1 MIVESEGSSQVRGV
15 RLGWS
20 ASGAGPLVLFA
31 HGLGNDRWTLERTGL
46 LDWSAIPAVGR
57 RLVRFDARGHGNST
71 TGTNPLDPD
80 QYTWPELARD
90 LLELAGDLNGGTQAP
105 GPIDAIG
112 ASMGTGTLLHAAVQA
127 PERFRRLVLAAAPTA
142 WQTRAG
148 QADMYEQTAALVERE
163 GLRVFESML
172 AQRPLPPVFSHLTRY
187 PSGLAVSDALM
198 PSVLRGAARSDLPPL
213 AVLEK
218 MSVPTLLLAWEGDP
232 VHPVETARQL
242 AATLPSARL
251 HVAHTPEELRCWG
264 EIAVGFLN
272 AA

>member
-90 LLELAGDLNGGTQAP
+90 LLELAGDLNGGAPAP

-213 AVLEK
+213 DALAK
-218 MSVPTLLLAWEGDP
+218 MAVPTLLLAWAGDP
-232 VHPVETARQL
+232 VHPVETAQQL

-251 HVAHTPEELRCWG
+251 HVAHTPEELRRWG

>member
-57 RLVRFDARGHGNST
+57 RLVRFDARGHGTST

-80 QYTWPELARD
+80 QYTWAELARD
-90 LLELAGDLNGGTQAP
+90 LLELADNINGTQ

-112 ASMGTGTLLHAAVQA
+112 ASMGTGTLLHAAVRA

-148 QADMYEQTAALVERE
+148 QADMYEEIAALVERE
-163 GLRVFESML
+163 GPRVFESML

-187 PSGLAVSDALM
+187 PSGLSVSDALM

-213 AVLEK
+213 AVLAK
-218 MSVPTLLLAWEGDP
+218 MAVPTLLLAWEGDP

-242 AATLPSARL
+242 AATLPSAQL
-251 HVAHTPEELRCWG
+251 HVARNPDELRQWG
-264 EIAVGFLN
+264 DIAVRFLN
-272 AA
+272 A

>member
-1 MIVESEGSSQVRGV
+1 MIVESEGSSRVRGV

-20 ASGAGPLVLFA
+20 ASGEGPLVLFA

-46 LDWSAIPAVGR
+46 LDWSAIPAASR
-57 RLVRFDARGHGNST
+57 RLVRFDARGHGTST

-80 QYTWPELARD
+80 QYTWPELAQD
-90 LLELAGDLNGGTQAP
+90 LLELAGDLNDGTQ

-142 WQTRAG
+142 WLTRAG

-172 AQRPLPPVFSHLTRY
+172 AQRPLPPVFSHLARY
-187 PSGLAVSDALM
+187 PSQLAVSDALM
-198 PSVLRGAARSDLPPL
+198 PPVLRGAARSDLPPL
-213 AVLEK
+213 AVLAK
-218 MSVPTLLLAWEGDP
+218 MAVPTLLLAWEGDP
-232 VHPVETARQL
+232 VHPVETAQQL
-242 AATLPSARL
+242 AATLPSAQL
-251 HVAHTPEELRCWG
+251 HVARNPDELRQWG
-264 EIAVGFLN
+264 NIAVRFLN
-272 AA
+272 E

>member
-1 MIVESEGSSQVRGV
+1 
-15 RLGWS
+15 
-20 ASGAGPLVLFA
+20 VLFA

-90 LLELAGDLNGGTQAP
+90 LLELAGNLNGGTQAP

-213 AVLEK
+213 DALAK
-218 MSVPTLLLAWEGDP
+218 MAVPTLLLAWAGDP
-232 VHPVETARQL
+232 VHPVETAQQL

-251 HVAHTPEELRCWG
+251 HVAHTPEELRRWG

>member
-90 LLELAGDLNGGTQAP
+90 LLELAGDLNGGAPAP

>member
-20 ASGAGPLVLFA
+20 ASGEGPLVLFA
-31 HGLGNDRWTLERTGL
+31 HGLGNDRWTLERAGL
-46 LDWSAIPAVGR
+46 LDWSGIPAAGR
-57 RLVRFDARGHGNST
+57 RLVRFDARGHGAST
-71 TGTNPLDPD
+71 TGADPADPD
-80 QYTWPELARD
+80 QYTWAELARD
-90 LLELAGDLNGGTQAP
+90 LLELAARINGTQ

-163 GLRVFESML
+163 GLRVFESLL

-187 PSGLAVSDALM
+187 PSSLAVSDALM
-198 PSVLRGAARSDLPPL
+198 PPVLRGAARSDLPPPAAL
-213 AVLEK
+213 AK
-218 MSVPTLLLAWEGDP
+218 MAVPTLLLAWEGDP
-232 VHPVETARQL
+232 VHPVETAQQL
-242 AATLPSARL
+242 AATLPSVRL
-251 HVAHTPEELRCWG
+251 HVARTPDELRRWG
-264 EIAVGFLN
+264 EIAVDFLN
-272 AA
+272 A

>member
-20 ASGAGPLVLFA
+20 ASGEGPLVLFA

-46 LDWSAIPAVGR
+46 LDWSAIPAAGR
-57 RLVRFDARGHGNST
+57 RLVRFDARGHGTST
-71 TGTNPLDPD
+71 AGGDPADPD
-80 QYTWPELARD
+80 QYTWAELARD
-90 LLELAGDLNGGTQAP
+90 LLELADNINGTR

-172 AQRPLPPVFSHLTRY
+172 AQRPLPPVFSHLARY

-198 PSVLRGAARSDLPPL
+198 PPVLRGAARSDLPPL
-213 AVLEK
+213 AVLAK
-218 MSVPTLLLAWEGDP
+218 MAVPTLLLAWEGDP
-232 VHPVETARQL
+232 VHPVETAQQL
-242 AATLPSARL
+242 AATLPSAQL
-251 HVAHTPEELRCWG
+251 HVARNPDELRQWG
-264 EIAVGFLN
+264 EIAVRFLN
-272 AA
+272 E

>member
-20 ASGAGPLVLFA
+20 GSGAGPLVLFA

-213 AVLEK
+213 DALAK
-218 MSVPTLLLAWEGDP
+218 MAVPTLLLAWAGDP
-232 VHPVETARQL
+232 VHPVETAQQL

-251 HVAHTPEELRCWG
+251 HVAHTPEELRRWG

>member
-20 ASGAGPLVLFA
+20 ASGEGPLVLFA

-46 LDWSAIPAVGR
+46 LDWSAIPVAGR
-57 RLVRFDARGHGNST
+57 RLVRFDARGHGTST
-71 TGTNPLDPD
+71 TSTNPLDPD
-80 QYTWPELARD
+80 QYTWAELARD
-90 LLELAGDLNGGTQAP
+90 LLELADDLNDGTQ

-112 ASMGTGTLLHAAVQA
+112 ASMGTGTLLRAAVQS

-148 QADMYEQTAALVERE
+148 QADMYEQTAALVERQ

-198 PSVLRGAARSDLPPL
+198 PPVLRGAARSDLPPL
-213 AVLEK
+213 VALAK
-218 MSVPTLLLAWEGDP
+218 MAVPTLLLAWAGDP
-232 VHPVETARQL
+232 VHPVETAQQL
-242 AATLPSARL
+242 AATLPSAQL
-251 HVAHTPEELRCWG
+251 HVARNSDELRQWG
-264 EIAVGFLN
+264 EIAVEFLN
-272 AA
+272 A

>member
-20 ASGAGPLVLFA
+20 ACGEGPLVLFA

-46 LDWSAIPAVGR
+46 LDWSAIPAAGR
-57 RLVRFDARGHGNST
+57 RLVRFDARGHGTST
-71 TGTNPLDPD
+71 TGGDAADPD
-80 QYTWPELARD
+80 QYTWAELARD
-90 LLELAGDLNGGTQAP
+90 LLELADNINGTR

-198 PSVLRGAARSDLPPL
+198 PPVLRGAARSDLPPL
-213 AVLEK
+213 AVLAK
-218 MSVPTLLLAWEGDP
+218 MTVPTLLLAWEGDP
-232 VHPVETARQL
+232 VHPVETAQQL
-242 AATLPSARL
+242 AATLPSAQL
-251 HVAHTPEELRCWG
+251 HVARNPDELRQWG
-264 EIAVGFLN
+264 DIAVRFLN
-272 AA
+272 E

>member
-20 ASGAGPLVLFA
+20 ASGEGPLVLFA

-46 LDWSAIPAVGR
+46 LDWSAIPAAGR
-57 RLVRFDARGHGNST
+57 RLVRFDARGHGIST
-71 TGTNPLDPD
+71 TGEDPADPD
-80 QYTWPELARD
+80 QYTWAELARD
-90 LLELAGDLNGGTQAP
+90 LLALADNINGTQ

-187 PSGLAVSDALM
+187 PSQLAVPDALM
-198 PSVLRGAARSDLPPL
+198 PPVLRGAARSDLPPL
-213 AVLEK
+213 TVLAK
-218 MSVPTLLLAWEGDP
+218 MAVPTLLLAWEGDP
-232 VHPVETARQL
+232 VHPVETARLL
-242 AATLPSARL
+242 ATMLPSAQL
-251 HVAHTPEELRCWG
+251 HVARNPDELRQWG
-264 EIAVGFLN
+264 NIAVRFLN
-272 AA
+272 E